1 MDAQLSHTDPNRI
14 NATYNHAQYVDQRR
28 VMMQDWADRVDL
40 LEQGEV
46 EAAGRGLIV
55 QVNDGADASVG

>member
-1 MDAQLSHTDPNRI
+1 
-14 NATYNHAQYVDQRR
+14 
-28 VMMQDWADRVDL
+28 MMQDWADRVDL

-55 QVNDGADASVG
+55 QVNGIALTHRWDKNLSMAVSCDLPSYFSVGPHFSVC